1 MRIFLAIGDLSKV
14 AAFSSSRLDGI
25 MGAGAKDLTETWYQA
40 LLVSCTAPPS
50 CTAHMFVTVCCIQQK
65 MLAEMLVGAMY
76 STK

>member
-25 MGAGAKDLTETWYQA
+25 MGAGAKDLTETLV

-50 CTAHMFVTVCCIQQK
+50 CTAHMFATVCCIQQK